1 MILTSNLVFKVYGFT
16 TENNGLLHRQGRQ
29 KRLGVPCEGR
39 ASSAYIRVGIPSR
52 SVLRQFLSVPTM
64 CAIIRSY

>member
-39 ASSAYIRVGIPSR
+39 ASSAYISVGIPSG
-52 SVLRQFLSVPTM
+52 SVLRQ
-64 CAIIRSY
+64 R